1 MNKNNLKKLKIGIL
15 MGGLSSEREISLNT
29 GQAIYDELKK
39 NKLNAKKVFINNR
52 NLNWLLKENYDLY
65 INALHGTYGE
75 DGVIQGILDFM
86 GKPYTGSGFLTSA
99 IAMNKIK
106 TKEILSFYRINT
118 PEWQVIENKKDIDK
132 IKLKYP
138 LVFKPEAEGS
148 AVGVYIIKN
157 KKEAYQ
163 KFENVKRLSKKILV
177 EKYIKGVE
185 ISVPVLEGK
194 SLPIIEIVPAN
205 EFYDYDAKYTRGK
218 STHIIPARIKK
229 NVYKKARK
237 IAESIFKILECRDLV
252 RIDMIVRGKEIF
264 VLEVN
269 TLPGMT
275 SVSLFP
281 ESAKKAG
288 ISFYNLLLRLIKAA
302 IKRSR

>member
-1 MNKNNLKKLKIGIL
+1 MNNNKLKKLKIGIL
-15 MGGLSSEREISLNT
+15 MGGLSSEREISLKT
-29 GQAIYDELKK
+29 GQAIYDELRKH
-39 NKLNAKKVFINNR
+39 KLNIKKVLLNNR
-52 NLNWLLKENYDLY
+52 NLNWLYKENYDLY

-75 DGVIQGILDFM
+75 DGAVQGILDFI
-86 GKPYTGSGFLTSA
+86 GKPYTGSGLLTSA

-118 PEWQVIENKKDIDK
+118 PVWQVIENRKDINK
-132 IKLKYP
+132 IKIEYP

-157 KKEAYQ
+157 KKEAHQ
-163 KFENVKRLSKKILV
+163 KFENVKKLSKKILV
-177 EKYIKGVE
+177 EKYIKGTE

-194 SLPIIEIVPAN
+194 ALPIIEIVPAN
-205 EFYDYDAKYTRGK
+205 EFYDYDAKYTTGK

-229 NVYKKARK
+229 EVYKKAGK
-237 IAESIFKILECRDLV
+237 IAEKIFKILECRDLA
-252 RIDMIVRGKEIF
+252 RIDMIVKGKQIF

-281 ESAKKAG
+281 EAAKKAG
-288 ISFYNLLLRLIKAA
+288 ISFYNLLLKLIKSA
-302 IKRSR
+302 IKRSM